1 MCFRGEIGSSQV
13 ESIGNSIKKMAFSK
27 MALFIILKMKFRNIS
42 VKDADIVVYK
52 TDFDVALIFATLL
65 KTPN

>member
-1 MCFRGEIGSSQV
+1 M
-13 ESIGNSIKKMAFSK
+13 
-27 MALFIILKMKFRNIS
+27 IILKIKFRNLS

-65 KTPN
+65 QTPI